1 MEFLKTIFSNEVLAS
16 NGSIS
21 LQPTVKEFFICLV
34 MAVSLGIIMAVCYMF
49 RNDYSKNLVV
59 SIAVMPAIITVMIML
74 VSGNLGAAVA
84 VGGVFAL
91 TRFRSAQGTA
101 REITHVLLA
110 MATGLTL
117 GLGYIYIA
125 TVMVAV
131 VEAMNFL
138 FIFIHFGENC
148 AKDRTLKIT
157 IPENLDY
164 TGLFDDLFEEYTY
177 KNELKKVKLSNLGT
191 MFQLTY
197 TITFKDITKEKEFLD
212 KVRERNGNL
221 DILCSKVETN
231 REEL

>member
-1 MEFLKTIFSNEVLAS
+1 MNLLKTIFSNEVITSTGISYHPKAS
-16 NGSIS
+16 
-21 LQPTVKEFFICLV
+21 EFFICLIL
-34 MAVSLGIIMAVCYMF
+34 AVALGVIMALCYMF
-49 RNDYSKNLVV
+49 KNEYSKHLVL
-59 SIAVMPAIITVMIML
+59 SIAIMPSIITVMIML

-117 GLGYIYIA
+117 GLGYVFIA
-125 TVMVAV
+125 AIMVAV
-131 VEAMNFL
+131 VEALN
-138 FIFIHFGENC
+138 FIFVFTHFAEGNTKE
-148 AKDRTLKIT
+148 RSLKIT

-164 TGLFDDLFEEYTY
+164 TGLFDDLFEEYTS
-177 KNELKKVKLSNLGT
+177 KNELKKVKLSNFGT

-197 TITFKDITKEKEFLD
+197 TIIFKDLSKEKEFLD

-221 DILCSKVETN
+221 DILCSKIETN